1 MEEKEKKTVE
11 PEEIKSNEA
20 EEEKTEGNQEEKLLS
35 ESLEEIE
42 RIKAEAEAARDRLL
56 RAAAEYENFKKRA
69 EREKEEAMKFIAESI
84 VLDIIPIV
92 DNLDRAIK
100 SAQSDE
106 KKNFDALLQGIEMIQ
121 KQMLSVLEK
130 YGVGVIE
137 SEGQPFDPRIHEAIL
152 QVPSEEYP
160 ENTVV
165 QEFERGYT
173 LHDKVIRPA
182 KVIVSKLPEP
192 KEKEEGENVDA

>member
-11 PEEIKSNEA
+11 PEEVKSNEA

>member
-1 MEEKEKKTVE
+1 MEEKKEEMETEKM
-11 PEEIKSNEA
+11 EEQNE
-20 EEEKTEGNQEEKLLS
+20 EEKLLS
-35 ESLEEIE
+35 ESLDEIE

-84 VLDIIPIV
+84 VLDIIPIL

-100 SAQSDE
+100 SAKSDE
-106 KKNFDALLQGIEMIQ
+106 NRNFEALLQGIEMIHR
-121 KQMLSVLEK
+121 QMLNVLEK

-137 SEGQPFDPRIHEAIL
+137 AEGRPFDPRVHEAIL
-152 QVPSEEYP
+152 QVTSDEHP

-165 QEFERGYT
+165 QEFEKGYL

-192 KEKEEGENVDA
+192 KEEGRQETEEGEDRYA

>member
-1 MEEKEKKTVE
+1 MEEREKEVKTEEVKAE
-11 PEEIKSNEA
+11 PEE
-20 EEEKTEGNQEEKLLS
+20 EKAEGNQQEEKLLS
-35 ESLEEIE
+35 ESLDEIE

-84 VLDIIPIV
+84 VLDIIPII

-100 SAQSDE
+100 SAKSDE
-106 KKNFDALLQGIEMIQ
+106 RKNFDALLQGIEMIQ

-130 YGVGVIE
+130 YGVGIIE

-152 QVPSEEYP
+152 QVPSEEHP

-192 KEKEEGENVDA
+192 KEKEEGESVDA